1 MFHLQISSHWV
12 LYFSILVWVGVANI
26 QSITLY
32 GEKGEE
38 GVGDRQGKWSLE
50 ALITCNCQYGHLG
63 LGASFPETRKL
74 CCQWEEV
81 PRI

>member
-32 GEKGEE
+32 GEKGEG

>member
-1 MFHLQISSHWV
+1 MFHFQISSHWV
-12 LYFSILVWVGVANI
+12 LDFSILIWVGVANI

-32 GEKGEE
+32 GKKGGEE
-38 GVGDRQGKWSLE
+38 VGERQGNGSLE
-50 ALITCNCQYGHLG
+50 ALITSNRWYGHLC

-74 CCQWEEV
+74 CCQREEV